1 MPVKLVTRTRR
12 FERLTSSLV
21 RRAIVSFL
29 LVGLALAGCTSD
41 EPAARPTPS
50 PTVTSPSPTPAPPP
64 PAAPLLAPLTGLPI
78 KDPRILRRPA
88 LAIKI
93 DNHTAARPQ
102 AALDRADIV
111 YEEPVEGGITRFIA
125 IYHSRDASSVGPV
138 RSARLTDL
146 QVLAEYGRPLLAFSG
161 AARYVLRAVRKAD
174 LVSMPH
180 GAYGRLYRRTGRA
193 APHNLFTST
202 SALWHAARSRNHSP
216 PPVKF
221 EYGELFPPPPGPA
234 VAASPGATPS
244 PTPGRWARGRH
255 ITVPFGGAWTAV
267 WRYDLRLRKYVRFHA
282 SRPHRAGNGTQIS
295 AANVLVLRV
304 GTQRK
309 SRAAARHGTP
319 ELALVGSGQAI
330 LFRDGVA
337 IVGRWTRARNNAS
350 TRFTDALG
358 RSFQFNPGITWVEI
372 VPTKIRARFR

>member
-1 MPVKLVTRTRR
+1 
-12 FERLTSSLV
+12 V
-21 RRAIVSFL
+21 RRAVVSFL
-29 LVGLALAGCTSD
+29 LVALALAGCTSD
-41 EPAARPTPS
+41 EPSAQPTPTPS
-50 PTVTSPSPTPAPPP
+50 PTVTTPSPTPT
-64 PAAPLLAPLTGLPI
+64 PAAPALAPLTGLPVG
-78 KDPRILRRPA
+78 DPRILQRPA

-180 GAYGRLYRRTGRA
+180 GANGRLYRRVSGRA

-202 SALWHAARSRNHSP
+202 AALWRAARSRHTSP

-221 EYGELFPPPPGPA
+221 EYGDLFAPPPGPA
-234 VAASPGATPS
+234 AAASPGATPS
-244 PTPGRWARGRH
+244 PTPGRWSRGRH

-267 WRYDLRLRKYVRFHA
+267 WRFDLRLGKYVRFHA
-282 SRPHRAGNGTQIS
+282 SRPHRAANGNQIS

-309 SRAAARHGTP
+309 SRAAAEHGTP
-319 ELALVGSGQAI
+319 ELALIGSGQAI

-337 IVGRWTRARNNAS
+337 IVGRWTRSRNNAP

-358 RSFQFNPGITWVEI
+358 RPFQFNPGITWVEI